1 LATEVS
7 RDKKTKNYKK
17 TIKKLREASQKIP
30 KEYQKD
36 VMSILFHSMNNITRK
51 YEITNK
57 RQFDNIENESQRNE
71 EIDDEKSRKIAAK
84 QKDNSGEYL
93 VKCFC
98 FQ

>member
-7 RDKKTKNYKK
+7 RDKKTKNYQK
-17 TIKKLREASQKIP
+17 TIKKLRTASERIP

-36 VMSILFHSMNNITRK
+36 VMNILFHSMNNITRK

-57 RQFDNIENESQRNE
+57 RHFDSVENESQRNE
-71 EIDDEKSRKIAAK
+71 EINDEKSRKIAAK
-84 QKDNSGEYL
+84 QKDNSGKYL